1 MPRSPPEM
9 RTVRPFAAGA
19 VLWGSAAGSG
29 SRSGPDAG
37 VFSGAALTGV
47 SLVSCTGGAAAAA
60 SSGSGRVG
68 LRCSVFGPASAR
80 SNVSSNSSLYKS
92 QTLLSTIFG
101 RSASRVKPLRREG
114 NSFPHPAGAA
124 LCSLFRSRPALRR
137 ARRHLC
143 GFDKFPLNNI
153 AQSGE
158 KIKWSPV
165 IFFSR
170 SSHFFH
176 RFRGSR
182 ALPAGFAARLARS
195 ETKNSCKSCCAFI
208 GPQSP
213 FR

>member
-9 RTVRPFAAGA
+9 RTVWPFAAGA

-29 SRSGPDAG
+29 SRSGSDAG

-47 SLVSCTGGAAAAA
+47 SLVSCTGGAATAA
-60 SSGSGRVG
+60 SSGSGPRRG
-68 LRCSVFGPASAR
+68 AAAENSGQEGKETASPTPPE
-80 SNVSSNSSLYKS
+80 L
-92 QTLLSTIFG
+92 
-101 RSASRVKPLRREG
+101 RSAH
-114 NSFPHPAGAA
+114 F
-124 LCSLFRSRPALRR
+124 FRSSPALRR

-165 IFFSR
+165 IFSR

-182 ALPAGFAARLARS
+182 AASSGALRPAWPAVKRKIPAKAAVPHRPAVPSR
-195 ETKNSCKSCCAFI
+195 
-208 GPQSP
+208 
-213 FR
+213 